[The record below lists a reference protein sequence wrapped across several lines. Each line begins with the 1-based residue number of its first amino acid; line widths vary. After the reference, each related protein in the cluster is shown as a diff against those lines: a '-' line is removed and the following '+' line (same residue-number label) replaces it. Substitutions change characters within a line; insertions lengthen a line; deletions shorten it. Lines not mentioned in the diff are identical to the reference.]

1 MTDLTLE
8 EKIEHL
14 RKATMEDARA
24 DGNRILD
31 QHKASIDQI
40 FEDHKET
47 ALRQAQLSIKT
58 EENNSKQQ
66 QNKVL
71 STTLVELKR
80 EQGRTQSQLKNQLF
94 QKVRNL
100 VDDYMKS
107 PAYADLLVSYMK
119 QAIAFAK
126 DEPLQVYINASDEA
140 KVPYLAKETGITPTI
155 SKEDFIGG
163 TRAVLR
169 NSNVLIDRSFA
180 SAIADEQDNFFFSGG
195 SSNE

>member
-1 MTDLTLE
+1 MTLE

-14 RKATMEDARA
+14 RKATMEEARA
-24 DGNRILD
+24 DGNRILE

-58 EENNSKQQ
+58 EEDNSKQQ
-66 QNKVL
+66 KNKVL

-80 EQGRTQSQLKNQLF
+80 EQGRTQSQLKAQLF
-94 QKVRNL
+94 QKVRAL
-100 VDDYMKS
+100 VDDYMNT
-107 PAYADLLVSYMK
+107 PEYTALLVSYIN
-119 QAIAFAK
+119 QAITFAK
-126 DEPLQVYINASDEA
+126 DEPLEIYINATDKD
-140 KVPYLAKETGITPTI
+140 KVAYLEKETGIAPNL
-155 SKEDFIGG
+155 SKDDFIGG
-163 TRAVLR
+163 TRTVLR
-169 NSNVLIDRSFA
+169 DSNVLIDRSFA